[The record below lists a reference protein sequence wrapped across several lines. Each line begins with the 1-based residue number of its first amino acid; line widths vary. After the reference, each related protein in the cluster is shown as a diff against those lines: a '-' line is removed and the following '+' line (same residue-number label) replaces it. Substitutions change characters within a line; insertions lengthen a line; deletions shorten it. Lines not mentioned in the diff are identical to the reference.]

1 MCLSGHTHTYF
12 IIYCSIKYNFSL
24 YMYIPYYR
32 MERMPL
38 LPLTTNKFMT
48 MEKSTFLR
56 TIQITFAHFCYVT
69 VIFKVI

>member
-1 MCLSGHTHTYF
+1 MY
-12 IIYCSIKYNFSL
+12 IPYYR
-24 YMYIPYYR
+24 MYIPYYR

-38 LPLTTNKFMT
+38 LPLTTNKFK

-69 VIFKVI
+69 VIFKAI